1 MIYFKIYFTLIFVI
15 ALFTIVTSILM
26 DIDEKREELWW
37 KITKVNIIVLPTLI
51 VLLGI
56 IIAWFF

>member
-1 MIYFKIYFTLIFVI
+1 
-15 ALFTIVTSILM
+15 M
-26 DIDEKREELWW
+26 DIDEKRNELWW

-56 IIAWFF
+56 ILVWFF